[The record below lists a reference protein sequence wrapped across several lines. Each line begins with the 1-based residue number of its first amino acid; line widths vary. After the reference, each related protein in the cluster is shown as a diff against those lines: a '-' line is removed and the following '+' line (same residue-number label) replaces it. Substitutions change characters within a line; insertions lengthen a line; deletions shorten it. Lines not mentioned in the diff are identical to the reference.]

1 MLKIRN
7 RQTVRKK
14 IRLEQKNKTKSSLK
28 LMRLHS
34 DLQLGT
40 VSIYAE
46 QSINTCERT
55 IMNLYTGFKRYL
67 KKRSIV
73 WLRPVQIKTT
83 TTKGEKRLG
92 KGKGGV
98 VTYNR
103 TVPIK
108 AGKLLLEL
116 GFVTQMSPRNPVNL
130 LQIIRSL
137 VLKLPF
143 SVKVKVMKGIS
154 SPLLTRR
161 NSIDYTPFK

>member
-1 MLKIRN
+1 
-7 RQTVRKK
+7 
-14 IRLEQKNKTKSSLK
+14 
-28 LMRLHS
+28 
-34 DLQLGT
+34 
-40 VSIYAE
+40 
-46 QSINTCERT
+46 
-55 IMNLYTGFKRYL
+55 
-67 KKRSIV
+67 
-73 WLRPVQIKTT
+73 
-83 TTKGEKRLG
+83 LG